1 MADKL
6 IAFPEYG
13 ASGGQVVPI
22 LASEITP
29 GVYSLN
35 VGANLT
41 LDPTNLNLEATQAD
55 VKTAAQAIL
64 AKIIAAPATSAK
76 QDTGNTSLG
85 AIATAIGSISDSAW
99 SGSGDGTVIALLKAI
114 ATNTV
119 PTP

>member
-35 VGANLT
+35 VGAELT
-41 LDPTNLNLEATQAD
+41 LDPTNLALEATQAS
-55 VKTAAQAIL
+55 IL
-64 AKIIAAPATSAK
+64 AKIIAAPATAAK
-76 QDTGNTSLG
+76 QDTLA
-85 AIATAIGSISDSAW
+85 AIIGSVSDSAW
-99 SGSGDGTVIALLKAI
+99 SGSGDGTVIAILKAI
-114 ATNTV
+114 AVNTV
-119 PTP
+119 PVP